1 MARYHGPKARINRRL
16 GTLIYES
23 AGAAR
28 ALERRD
34 NPPGMHTKGA
44 RRLSNWGKASAE
56 KQKIKHYYGL
66 GEKQLRRYY
75 HMVVSKKGNTGD
87 QMLAL
92 CERRLDNVIRRA
104 GLTKTRPQARQGIVH
119 GHFYVNGIKVTS
131 PSAIAP
137 AGRRGHDPAERE
149 DLQLYKGVIGDG
161 NNQQTPDWVTFDT
174 ESLRTTMVGLP
185 GPGDFSLPVDVNIVV
200 EFLAR

>member
-1 MARYHGPKARINRRL
+1 MARYHGPKGRINRRL
-16 GTLIYES
+16 GTQVYES
-23 AGAAR
+23 HGAIK

-34 NPPGMHTKGA
+34 NPPGMHVKG

-66 GEKQLRRYY
+66 GEQQLRRYY
-75 HMVVSKKGNTGD
+75 HMVVAKKGNTGE
-87 QMLAL
+87 QLLAL

-119 GHFYVNGIKVTS
+119 GHFFVNGIKVTS
-131 PSAIAP
+131 PSYTLRPGDVVTIRPKEAIYN
-137 AGRRGHDPAERE
+137 
-149 DLQLYKGVIGDG
+149 LYKGAAE
-161 NNQQTPDWVTFDT
+161 NASTNTPDWITFDN
-174 ESLRTTMVGLP
+174 ESLRVTMVGLP
-185 GPGDFSLPVDVNIVV
+185 GASDFSLPVEVNIVV

>member
-1 MARYHGPKARINRRL
+1 MARYHGPKGRVNRRL
-16 GTLIYES
+16 GTLVYES
-23 AGAAR
+23 AGAAK
-28 ALERRD
+28 ALDRRSD
-34 NPPGMHTKGA
+34 NPPGMHIRG

-75 HMVVSKKGNTGD
+75 HMVVAKKGNTGE
-87 QMLAL
+87 QLLSM

-119 GHFYVNGIKVTS
+119 GHFFVNGIKVTS
-131 PSAIAP
+131 PSYNLRAGDVISIRPNEAIFN
-137 AGRRGHDPAERE
+137 
-149 DLQLYKGVIGDG
+149 LYKGSSE
-161 NNQQTPDWVTFDT
+161 NSSTNTPDWITFDA
-174 ESLRTTMVGLP
+174 ESLRVTMVGLP
-185 GPGDFSLPVDVNIVV
+185 GASDFSLPVEVNIVV

>member
-1 MARYHGPKARINRRL
+1 MARYNGPKARINRRL

-23 AGAAR
+23 AGASR

-34 NPPGMHTKGA
+34 TPPGMHTKGG

-66 GEKQLRRYY
+66 GERQLRRYY
-75 HMVVSKKGNTGD
+75 HMVASKKGNTGE
-87 QMLAL
+87 QLLTL

-104 GLTKTRPQARQGIVH
+104 GFTKTRPQARQGIVH
-119 GHFYVNGIKVTS
+119 GHFFVNGVKVTS
-131 PSAIAP
+131 PSYQLRPGDVITIRP
-137 AGRRGHDPAERE
+137 NEKIYG
-149 DLQLYKGVIGDG
+149 LYKGVVGEG
-161 NNQQTPDWVTFDT
+161 GANTPDWITFDSET
-174 ESLRTTMVGLP
+174 LRATMAGLP
-185 GPGDFSLPVDVNIVV
+185 GPSDFSLPVDVNIVV